1 MEDFQ
6 MPVNLSVKNAPDQVV
21 KRLKARAAR
30 HHRSLQG
37 ELMAIL
43 EAAAYDE
50 PRPLTPRAVLAQ
62 VRAAGIATP
71 SSSARIIRAS
81 RDGRAA
87 RRRR

>member
-1 MEDFQ
+1 
-6 MPVNLSVKNAPDQVV
+6 MPLSLSVKNVPDEVV
-21 KRLKARAAR
+21 RRLKDRAAR

-43 EAAAYDE
+43 EAAAYEE
-50 PRPLTPRAVLAQ
+50 PGVLTPREALAQ

-71 SSSARIIRAS
+71 SSAVRIIRAD
-81 RDGRAA
+81 RERRPG